1 MFDGT
6 NNSDV
11 FFFAAVC
18 VSMCVPVY
26 ACVCFVSVS
35 LVLLIQ
41 EQPMEPL
48 MADVAACGAGV
59 GLEHLPQNRFSHC
72 C

>member
-1 MFDGT
+1 MEQT
-6 NNSDV
+6 TQTY

-18 VSMCVPVY
+18 VSMCV
-26 ACVCFVSVS
+26 CLCMRVSVS